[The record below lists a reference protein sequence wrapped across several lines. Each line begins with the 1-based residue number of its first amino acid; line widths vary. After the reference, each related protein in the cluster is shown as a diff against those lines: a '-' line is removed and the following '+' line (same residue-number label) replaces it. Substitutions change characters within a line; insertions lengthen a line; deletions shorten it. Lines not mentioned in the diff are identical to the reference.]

1 MRLAIFSLAVC
12 GLVLGSSLAR
22 AASQPIYNEHAH
34 ARQDIAAAVAAASK
48 TGRDIVLI
56 FGANWWPDCHALDA
70 QMHKPTLAQ
79 LIARNFVVVKIDV
92 GLYNKNIRLAAK
104 YGVPIS
110 KGIPAL
116 AVLSSHGKLLYAQS
130 QGQFQNAHAM
140 PYRDIADFFERW
152 KPKR

>member
-1 MRLAIFSLAVC
+1 MRKPELA
-12 GLVLGSSLAR
+12 
-22 AASQPIYNEHAH
+22 P
-34 ARQDIAAAVAAASK
+34 
-48 TGRDIVLI
+48 
-56 FGANWWPDCHALDA
+56 
-70 QMHKPTLAQ
+70 
-79 LIARNFVVVKIDV
+79 LIAQDYVVVKIDV

-152 KPKR
+152 KPKRESEVSCEKLPPTPAPVRRHDAGRFQCRH